1 MAIIKRLGSKKHKKI
16 MKSIRRGVEFLRI
29 EEKNED
35 HHKRGWVLKEDDD
48 TDHQKQGRVFQNKRR
63 Q

>member
-1 MAIIKRLGSKKHKKI
+1 

-35 HHKRGWVLKEDDD
+35 HHKMGWVLKEDDD